1 MNPSDNHNFLQP
13 SRKGDRVMLRAALS
27 LCLLLVSLVALGVS
41 FGPCKKTGTPVVKI
55 FNY

>member
-27 LCLLLVSLVALGVS
+27 LGLLLVSLVALGVS